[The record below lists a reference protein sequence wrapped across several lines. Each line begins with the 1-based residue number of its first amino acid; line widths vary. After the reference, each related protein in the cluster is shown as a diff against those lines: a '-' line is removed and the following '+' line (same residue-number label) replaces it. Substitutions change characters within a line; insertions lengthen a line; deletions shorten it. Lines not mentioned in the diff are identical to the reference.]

1 MESAGGRIW
10 REGGAGVT
18 TPGPP
23 SRQDDG
29 TNKRTL
35 KSTSSQKNTLEN
47 EQTVQKKGLSAARGT
62 IVIPEE
68 ELQWQFVRSQG
79 PGGQHVNRASTKAV
93 LRFHVVGSPSLSA
106 AVRARLLEQQ
116 RSRLTDAGDLVITSQ
131 RFREQP
137 RNIAD
142 CLDKLREMLERAA
155 QRPRPRRPTRPTKGS
170 VARRRLTKQRRSE
183 TKKLRRPPENAR
195 AEKKLFRMRCGRR
208 KRASCSHSRRE
219 SAAGLGGGALV
230 Y

>member
-1 MESAGGRIW
+1 
-10 REGGAGVT
+10 
-18 TPGPP
+18 
-23 SRQDDG
+23 
-29 TNKRTL
+29 
-35 KSTSSQKNTLEN
+35 
-47 EQTVQKKGLSAARGT
+47 
-62 IVIPEE
+62 VIPEE

-170 VARRRLTKQRRSE
+170 VARRRLTKHGPKKNCFACGADVENGHRAATPGGSLLRVLEGGLWYTEVTEKLGNRSASP
-183 TKKLRRPPENAR
+183 LVNA
-195 AEKKLFRMRCGRR
+195 
-208 KRASCSHSRRE
+208 
-219 SAAGLGGGALV
+219 
-230 Y
+230 